1 MLYHQLENFCPQ
13 IYLLWW
19 SATGLTASIFLI
31 ELDRF
36 LAIRYPFKY
45 SLWITKERSMGTCA
59 LTQLGSLAVTLAV
72 RISSPNYFACE
83 PLETGQ
89 HAVQQPLFLFIV
101 VIPYFICFI
110 LSFLCALY
118 VVKALLVQ
126 IRRDK
131 KINPGTVGIFAITTT
146 DEVSS
151 REDYLST
158 SQQRVHRTMSC
169 PARVVD
175 QKGIFPVS
183 ASGGRH
189 GSNFGLN
196 LSDLRRDFVSTIKTL
211 AMLFVYLLMSSPL
224 YISAAVHSN
233 CHDSGVCRQFTI
245 YVIIFYHISMLGL
258 AIYPYMWLL
267 LDKQFARKTCGI
279 FTRKTWNL

>member
-1 MLYHQLENFCPQ
+1 
-13 IYLLWW
+13 
-19 SATGLTASIFLI
+19 
-31 ELDRF
+31 
-36 LAIRYPFKY
+36 
-45 SLWITKERSMGTCA
+45 MGTCA
-59 LTQLGSLAVTLAV
+59 LTQLGSLAVTLTV

-131 KINPGTVGIFAITTT
+131 KINPGTVGIFALTT

-151 REDYLST
+151 KEDHQYLSS

-169 PARVVD
+169 PANVPPTAD
-175 QKGIFPVS
+175 QKQMVF
-183 ASGGRH
+183 RH

-233 CHDSGVCRQFTI
+233 CHDSGVCRQFTV

-267 LDKQFARKTCGI
+267 LDKQFARKTCSI
-279 FTRKTWNL
+279 FSRKTFSLS